1 METDGYNVPL
11 ISTAMRDSENDT
23 NMNSVIQQNERLI
36 IDTVNKIDE
45 QITMLDNRLDLVLEK
60 HEKDFLSAYR
70 FHMVK
75 VQAELT
81 ELKSR
86 ANEGKL

>member
-1 METDGYNVPL
+1 METDGYKVPIL
-11 ISTAMRDSENDT
+11 SLGKRDSEDGVNAT
-23 NMNSVIQQNERLI
+23 SAIQQNERAI
-36 IDTVNKIDE
+36 IDTINKIDE

>member
-1 METDGYNVPL
+1 METDGYKVPIL
-11 ISTAMRDSENDT
+11 SIAKRDSEDGVNA
-23 NMNSVIQQNERLI
+23 NSVIQQNERAI
-36 IDTVNKIDE
+36 IDTINKIDE

>member
-1 METDGYNVPL
+1 M
-11 ISTAMRDSENDT
+11 
-23 NMNSVIQQNERLI
+23 I

-45 QITMLDNRLDLVLEK
+45 QIAMLDNRLDLVLEK
-60 HEKDFLSAYR
+60 HEKDFLGAYR
-70 FHMVK
+70 YHMVK

-86 ANEGKL
+86 ANEGKLQQKQDERIQKLEHDLS